1 MFIVLSEIQ
10 ISLSVLH
17 FQFAQSG
24 NPAMPDH
31 QLRPPLPRLDSKP
44 SQAGVPGPPL
54 SLSNGAT
61 GSIPRLCYLR
71 TDSAAT
77 WRSEELGPPG
87 AVCWGSVGPPRP
99 LALSSCVR
107 QSGPGSVGG
116 ASRLPF
122 PGHFCPQS
130 PVGCKVGLPDPS
142 GLGWLRARSPV
153 RDQESVRHQSFR
165 LCVPR
170 PHTRRKPLS
179 SRPSGPRSVLSS
191 SS

>member
-44 SQAGVPGPPL
+44 SQAGVPGPL

-71 TDSAAT
+71 TDCAAT
-77 WRSEELGPPG
+77 WRSEELGPAGGSLLGFCGPATPASPEQLRA
-87 AVCWGSVGPPRP
+87 AVWTRVCRGRQQAPFPWP
-99 LALSSCVR
+99 LLSSE
-107 QSGPGSVGG
+107 PGGV
-116 ASRLPF
+116 
-122 PGHFCPQS
+122 
-130 PVGCKVGLPDPS
+130 
-142 GLGWLRARSPV
+142 
-153 RDQESVRHQSFR
+153 
-165 LCVPR
+165 
-170 PHTRRKPLS
+170 
-179 SRPSGPRSVLSS
+179 
-191 SS
+191 